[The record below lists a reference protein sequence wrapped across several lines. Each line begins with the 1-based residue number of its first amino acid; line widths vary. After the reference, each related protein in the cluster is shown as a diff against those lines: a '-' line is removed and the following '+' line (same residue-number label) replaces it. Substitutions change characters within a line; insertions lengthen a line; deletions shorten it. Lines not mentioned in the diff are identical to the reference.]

1 MLVHEDLTHQ
11 IIGAAIQV
19 HSSLGP
25 GFLESVYENALAI
38 ELTKRGIDFERQVE
52 IAVLYDG
59 QEVGRHRLDT
69 LVADLV
75 VVELKAIKQLQDVHF
90 VVVRSYLRA
99 ARREHGLLL
108 NVSSDKLVP
117 NRVLARCGFRNPGLL
132 GSS

>member
-1 MLVHEDLTHQ
+1 MLVHEGLTHQ

-25 GFLESVYENALAI
+25 GFLESVYPI
-38 ELTKRGIDFERQVE
+38 ELAKRGIDFERQVE

-59 QEVGRHRLDT
+59 QEDARHRWDM

-108 NVSSDKLVP
+108 NFSSDKLVP
-117 NRVLARCGFRNPGLL
+117 KRVLARCGFRNPGFL